1 MHFRGHILAGSMP
14 RDSAFVG
21 NDLAFGTQRQKRSIA
36 QLLGSDKSFYF
47 I

>member
-1 MHFRGHILAGSMP
+1 MHFKGHILAGSMP

-21 NDLAFGTQRQKRSIA
+21 NDLAFGKQIA